1 MLVNTAGTKTAR
13 ARLSW
18 RRLRERVDL
27 PLCAPSA
34 SLLANVAAGMRA
46 CSLGEGYAVGRA
58 RAEARGVVDDAGAY
72 VALGEESADKP
83 TECVH
88 KGITVLGSLGC

>member
-1 MLVNTAGTKTAR
+1 
-13 ARLSW
+13 
-18 RRLRERVDL
+18 
-27 PLCAPSA
+27 
-34 SLLANVAAGMRA
+34 MRA
-46 CSLGEGYAVGRA
+46 CSLGERYAVGRA